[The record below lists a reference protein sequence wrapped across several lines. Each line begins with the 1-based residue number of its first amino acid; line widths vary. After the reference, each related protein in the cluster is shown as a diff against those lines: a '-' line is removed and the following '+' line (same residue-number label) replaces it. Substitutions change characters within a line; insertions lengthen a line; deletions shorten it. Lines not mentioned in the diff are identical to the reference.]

1 MTRVQFYPERPAVT
15 FQALELCFCLQLC
28 WQVFRALL
36 TVFLLS
42 CTRLAFNRYWD
53 SSPLH
58 VVQWWHLEILLRKF
72 LTIWASSRLSTCIAI
87 FPRPLP
93 AASHHS
99 PQLSSPSSLPQLSA
113 ASLIAA
119 RLVDPGQPIF
129 PTCKCDGRFF
139 CLQLMFGF
147 HPLPWSEE
155 CSCSMCRGTDLPG
168 HLPGLQKIVTSYLI
182 FLILSFKPSVSSAEL
197 WEGLLTGASSPSQP
211 QCRFTGSVPKALT
224 FSVTITSAVCL
235 SAVSNLL
242 NRPLPLLH
250 PLWVQEQASVIRR
263 RFAWQIH
270 SQAAAKTTGWSLHTA
285 AGRAGSTPQCIS
297 THTGAC
303 MYISCKYVQSFT
315 DIYS

>member
-15 FQALELCFCLQLC
+15 FQALELCFCPELC

-129 PTCKCDGRFF
+129 PTCKCDRRFF

-168 HLPGLQKIVTSYLI
+168 HLPGLQKIVTSYLQI
-182 FLILSFKPSVSSAEL
+182 FQAKCLLSWALRGATYGCFLPFSATVQVHWVCAKGSYFQRHYHLSSVLVSSEQPV
-197 WEGLLTGASSPSQP
+197 EQTSSSASSSV
-211 QCRFTGSVPKALT
+211 GSG
-224 FSVTITSAVCL
+224 TSECDQEEVCL
-235 SAVSNLL
+235 TDS
-242 NRPLPLLH
+242 LP
-250 PLWVQEQASVIRR
+250 
-263 RFAWQIH
+263 
-270 SQAAAKTTGWSLHTA
+270 G
-285 AGRAGSTPQCIS
+285 
-297 THTGAC
+297 
-303 MYISCKYVQSFT
+303 SCKNNRLVSPH
-315 DIYS
+315 SCW